1 MPGDT
6 KEPQS
11 YGSQG
16 DWSSGDVGETV
27 NRQKGAPNSQ
37 HADFY
42 ESRREEESGPSQGGS
57 VSPVQLADNVSAQ
70 VVQHGGDETPARK
83 TPSAE
88 SGAKRDGYFRE
99 RDYK

>member
-42 ESRREEESGPSQGGS
+42 ESRREEENHPPQGGS
-57 VSPVQLADNVSAQ
+57 VSPVQMADNQSAD
-70 VVQHGGDETPARK
+70 VVQHGTDDEPAWK
-83 TPSAE
+83 VTSAE
-88 SGAKRDGYFRE
+88 TGAKRDGYFKE